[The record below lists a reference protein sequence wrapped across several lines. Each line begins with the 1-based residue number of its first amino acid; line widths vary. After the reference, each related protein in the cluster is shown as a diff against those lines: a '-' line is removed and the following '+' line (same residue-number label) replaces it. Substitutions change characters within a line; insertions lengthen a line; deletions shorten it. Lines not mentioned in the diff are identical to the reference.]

1 MANTKERTSKK
12 ITEAGIKRTAIKT
25 GVDLSLIKI
34 TLVGGL
40 YGIEDADLPA
50 DISQRN
56 VEFEGPGQLPEVEA
70 IIREYNREARK
81 LVNAMDCEYWSYQ
94 TGYGAWRFVLG
105 PMSNGEKLAFA
116 NMD

>member
-1 MANTKERTSKK
+1 MASIRKCASKK
-12 ITEAGIKRTAIKT
+12 ITRAAIKKAAIKAN
-25 GVDLSLIKI
+25 VDLSLIKI
-34 TLVGGL
+34 TLAGGV

-50 DISQRN
+50 DLSQKN

-70 IIREYNREARK
+70 IIRKYNREARK
-81 LVNAMDCEYWSYQ
+81 LVNALDCEYWSYK
-94 TGYGAWRFVLG
+94 TGYGAWCFVLG